1 MRLHMDLP
9 PTERGALLGAV
20 VGVSFVLVIAL
31 LPIPPMQRA
40 SAALLGTWLCFAS
53 VIRYLALRAEPSPEA
68 IRWIPLRFSGEL
80 GRFELR
86 SRGDGRRVEVRAGPE
101 VIAEAIA
108 TDEQDVLVFNSPIV
122 AESELEAFGTA
133 LGQAIEMAA
142 AADEDGPDERHVAGP
157 RSWGRA

>member
-1 MRLHMDLP
+1 MRLHMSLP
-9 PTERGALLGAV
+9 PTERDALLWAV

-31 LPIPPMQRA
+31 LPIPPMQRS
-40 SAALLGTWLCFAS
+40 SAALLGVWLCFAS
-53 VIRYLALRAEPSPEA
+53 VIRYLTRRAEPSPEA
-68 IRWIPLRFSGEL
+68 LRWIPLRFSGEC

-86 SRGDGRRVEVRAGPE
+86 PRGDGRRVEVRAGRE

-108 TDEQDVLVFNSPIV
+108 TDEQDLLVFNNPIV

-142 AADEDGPDERHVAGP
+142 AADEDGPDDRWSAVP
-157 RSWGRA
+157 MGRT